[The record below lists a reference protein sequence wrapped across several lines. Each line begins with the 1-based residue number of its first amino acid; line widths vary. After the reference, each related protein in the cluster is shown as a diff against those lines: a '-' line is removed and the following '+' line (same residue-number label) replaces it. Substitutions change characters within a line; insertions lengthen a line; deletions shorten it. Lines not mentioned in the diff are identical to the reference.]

1 MLKGRQ
7 HGPHIECW
15 LWKNY
20 TDLIH
25 FHKTIVDHSL
35 VMIKDLDKVGNLRKV
50 YSIFILWTIIVMS
63 HHMIILG
70 TSTTNCLIKSDSN
83 KISKK
88 QNVFPWS
95 WDWVEQK

>member
-1 MLKGRQ
+1 MLKDWQ
-7 HGPHIECW
+7 HGPPIECW
-15 LWKNY
+15 LWKYY
-20 TDLIH
+20 TDLII
-25 FHKTIVDHSL
+25 FHETTVDQRL
-35 VMIKDLDKVGNLRKV
+35 VMIKDFVKVSNLRKV
-50 YSIFILWTIIVMS
+50 DSIFILWTIIVMS